1 MNVVCQ
7 RHREKARVVVE
18 IIVNEGGERKG
29 KTVGQTC
36 KDQIYTKC

>member
-1 MNVVCQ
+1 MSEAP
-7 RHREKARVVVE
+7 RKARVVVE

-36 KDQIYTKC
+36 KDQIDTKC